1 MRIALFSATFLASSL
16 SFAATAIDGL
26 YGSVFGGYAYL
37 PDNISRL
44 RLDHYFDRASFGN
57 GFNAGVRF
65 GFQSN
70 PLRYEGEYTYLY
82 ANALSFRSRHFPL
95 IPGSWTHHRHAQGS
109 TSASLGMANIYYD
122 FPEMVPCISPFLGV
136 GLGYAWVQT
145 TLTRRA
151 TLLFPRRH
159 ISESGSAF
167 GYQGTAGFTFNFVE
181 SWALNLAYRYVGTTR
196 VKDLGKVFQGHL
208 ASVGLVYRFNEYKYK

>member
-16 SFAATAIDGL
+16 GFAATAIDGL
-26 YGSVFGGYAYL
+26 YGSFFGGYAYL
-37 PDNISRL
+37 PDNISKIHEGHR
-44 RLDHYFDRASFGN
+44 FQRASFGN

-70 PLRYEGEYTYLY
+70 PLRYEGEYTFLY
-82 ANALSFRSRHFPL
+82 ASALNFRTRLLPHT
-95 IPGSWTHHRHAQGS
+95 PGTLTHHRHAKGS

-122 FPEMVPCISPFLGV
+122 FPDIVPCISPFLGV
-136 GLGYAWVQT
+136 GLGYAWAQT
-145 TLTRRA
+145 ALRKNYPLLLTH
-151 TLLFPRRH
+151 RH

-167 GYQGTAGFTFNFVE
+167 GYQGTGGFTFNFVE
-181 SWALNLAYRYVGTTR
+181 SWALNIAYRYVGTTR
-196 VKDLGKVFQGHL
+196 IENLGKVYQGHL